1 MAKLQLQHT
10 MHGRDKSGEH
20 GSIEFCPATLFCNKT
35 VTIRERK
42 MFDGRIE
49 LAGWRQCAAGHQRS
63 IFAHQ
68 LYPNVLIKVLKP
80 ESRGEG
86 GTRQSKRGLRFLN
99 RFKRF
104 GAYRTFQRE
113 VDEFLEQA
121 RKFSLADGVELP
133 IPRIFGFAH
142 TDYGLGLIVEKI
154 TKGNGELA
162 PTLRELAFSGQL
174 TARHLKM
181 IDELFESFCR
191 LHIVMMDVNP
201 GNFVVTDRRG
211 FEELVCVDGTGEKSF
226 LRVFAFSRRAND
238 AKLGRMRAKLLTK
251 LAGILAHPAA
261 VCREESVRA
270 ALAPYQRPADRRAQ
284 LIALSPQPGL
294 LSRRA

>member
-1 MAKLQLQHT
+1 
-10 MHGRDKSGEH
+10 
-20 GSIEFCPATLFCNKT
+20 
-35 VTIRERK
+35 
-42 MFDGRIE
+42 MFDGKIE
-49 LAGWRQCAAGHQRS
+49 LSDWDQCAAGHQRS

-86 GTRQSKRGLRFLN
+86 GTRRSKTVRFLI

-121 RKFSLADGVELP
+121 RKFSLADDEELP
-133 IPRIFGFAH
+133 IPRIFGFAY
-142 TDYGLGLIVEKI
+142 TDHGLGLVVEKI
-154 TKGNGELA
+154 TKGDGELA
-162 PTLRELAFSGQL
+162 PTLGELAFSGRL
-174 TARHLKM
+174 TARHLRM
-181 IDELFESFCR
+181 IDELFERFCR

-211 FEELVCVDGTGEKSF
+211 FEEVMCVDGTGEKSF
-226 LRVFAFSRRAND
+226 LRVFALSRRANN

-251 LAGILAHPAA
+251 LARILIHPAA
-261 VCREESVRA
+261 VCGDESVRA
-270 ALAPYQRPADRRAQ
+270 ALEPYQRQTGQRVR
-284 LIALSPQPGL
+284 LRALSPQ
-294 LSRRA
+294 RAL